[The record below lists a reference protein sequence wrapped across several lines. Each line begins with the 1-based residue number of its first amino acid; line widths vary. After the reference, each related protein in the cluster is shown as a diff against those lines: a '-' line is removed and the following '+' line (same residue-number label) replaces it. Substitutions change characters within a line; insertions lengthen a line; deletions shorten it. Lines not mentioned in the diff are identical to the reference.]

1 MTAQHL
7 FTASFNAGLA
17 AGVPSAATTR
27 RGSRAIPGYQDFWPN
42 PDHTGT
48 AGQRLTKLR
57 TCALSPPCEGV
68 KLITDRDWCRD
79 RRSAS

>member
-7 FTASFNAGLA
+7 FTAPFNAGLA
-17 AGVPSAATTR
+17 SGVPSAATTR
-27 RGSRAIPGYQDFWPN
+27 RGSRAIAGYQDFR
-42 PDHTGT
+42 PDHAGT
-48 AGQRLTKLR
+48 AGQRSTKPR
-57 TCALSPPCEGV
+57 TCTLSLPCEGF